1 MSIKEAQKP
10 AREFRP
16 LFERA
21 MTLIQQRYPD
31 WVEASRLNR
40 KEVTISECLDM
51 LICFASDELDAYKT
65 NRGEK
70 NL

>member
-31 WVEASRLNR
+31 WVEADSTEKKSRFQN
-40 KEVTISECLDM
+40 VWICLSV
-51 LICFASDELDAYKT
+51 LHRTS
-65 NRGEK
+65 
-70 NL
+70 